1 MTTMLAPRLRVELDA
16 AKAFILTTQ
25 AKASVGYILA
35 WSFDSGD
42 KLDADLSV
50 PDPDNLS
57 GEKKVVAILGLPEEL
72 VNKLSW
78 INKQF
83 WQGGRTDPMELC
95 GLVSA
100 NNKAKLRHVMQ
111 APAGGTEQKVSIII
125 NPYDEDKMVYFES
138 CGSEDIPAIFTPDS
152 QCDVESIPYTAR
164 QPLTYPFRA
173 SLSPKGNAPKHEI
186 RCAESPTLK
195 TVATWG
201 GVGA

>member
-1 MTTMLAPRLRVELDA
+1 MLAPRLRIELDA

-50 PDPDNLS
+50 PDPDNLA
-57 GEKKVVAILGLPEEL
+57 GEKKVVAILGLPREL
-72 VNKLSW
+72 IEKLGW
-78 INKQF
+78 NNKQF
-83 WQGGRTDPMELC
+83 WQGGRTDPQEIC

-100 NNKAKLRHVMQ
+100 NNKAKLLHVMH
-111 APAGGTEQKVSIII
+111 APAGGTEQKFSVRIL
-125 NPYDEDKMVYFES
+125 PYDEDKMEYFES
-138 CGSEDIPAIFTPDS
+138 FVSEDIPAIFTPDS
-152 QCDVESIPYTAR
+152 QCDVESTPYTAR
-164 QPLTYPFRA
+164 QPLTYPFRV
-173 SLSPKGNAPKHEI
+173 SFSPKGNAPKHEI